1 MVITAARRARAPS
14 ISFSVSPP
22 WFPHRCF
29 APHPEPSGIRFFS
42 DSKWPTR
49 IWMMESHGEDK
60 IARWNGWWQPEI
72 RRDLTSWGN
81 GSWNPINFTRFLA
94 PSKRWLTLG
103 FLNHQPEWS
112 LLSCVIS
119 INRKQS
125 HRTDWVNEIS
135 SWWEIMMDPCWYS
148 DDTDWIYL
156 PNPGCQWQMKV

>member
-1 MVITAARRARAPS
+1 MA
-14 ISFSVSPP
+14 
-22 WFPHRCF
+22 
-29 APHPEPSGIRFFS
+29 
-42 DSKWPTR
+42 TR
-49 IWMMESHGEDK
+49 NPAWTHG
-60 IARWNGWWQPEI
+60 
-72 RRDLTSWGN
+72 SWGN
-81 GSWNPINFTRFLA
+81 GSWNPIIYKVLA

-148 DDTDWIYL
+148 DDTDWIHL
-156 PNPGCQWQMKV
+156 PNPGCQWQMKVYSRIPDPNNGKFHPDGDSCWVRCRLLCGLQISWQRVDIFSFILPGFRVFKLISSSQSTTQLFF